1 MTDGLAG
8 FTDDKITAK
17 LAETANQ
24 VSGSKE
30 VDEGTIRESPDCDA
44 CKPLSAGLF
53 GK

>member
-24 VSGSKE
+24 VSGKE
-30 VDEGTIRESPDCDA
+30 VDEGNVRESPDCDA
-44 CKPLSAGLF
+44 CKPLPAGLF
-53 GK
+53 GE